1 MSQPGHTEAAPD
13 PPSSTRRAIHIVAA
27 VLVGVV
33 LPVALVD
40 TLVGRF
46 AANALFLALFLGV
59 LGSMIGGTRRMVY
72 LAVPFVVA
80 GGLGAFTVYDWWWV
94 GLLTLLG
101 VVAGAGIRWGWLPP
115 LLMLPFIAT
124 FASRSRRDD
133 THWPTASMPGSA
145 CSTASYG
152 GSALFPSDIV
162 EAKNRTFSFSVGYR
176 FN

>member
-1 MSQPGHTEAAPD
+1 MSQPGHTEVAVD
-13 PPSSTRRAIHIVAA
+13 PPPSTRRAIHIVAA

-40 TLVGRF
+40 ILVGHF

-59 LGSMIGGTRRMVY
+59 LGSMIGGRRRMVY
-72 LAVPFVVA
+72 LAVPFAVA
-80 GGLGAFTVYDWWWV
+80 GGLGAFTAYDWWWV

-124 FASRSRRDD
+124 FASPVSSGR
-133 THWPTASMPGSA
+133 HAVAYGIYA
-145 CSTASYG
+145 GIGLSTASCLPAASRPLQQSRVNG
-152 GSALFPSDIV
+152 CQFQL
-162 EAKNRTFSFSVGYR
+162 RR
-176 FN
+176 RWRR